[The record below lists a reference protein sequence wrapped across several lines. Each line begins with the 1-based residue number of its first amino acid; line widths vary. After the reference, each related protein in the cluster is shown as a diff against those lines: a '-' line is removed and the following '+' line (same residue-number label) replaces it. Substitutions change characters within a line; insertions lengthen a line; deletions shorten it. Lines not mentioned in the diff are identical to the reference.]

1 MDDNDDNDENDN
13 MLSLASFFDNERHKP
28 PPYLLEIAA
37 ASSDSTAACEKIPLE
52 QDSRDAL
59 GGRVWK
65 ASIFLR
71 RWLEKEAEAGRDL
84 LGGKT
89 VLDVGAGIGLLGL
102 ACALRR
108 ININGSS
115 SSSLPLPPPQLVVLT
130 DQSDLLP
137 LLSRN
142 VETVWQRIQQ
152 TSEGISPPQCRVE
165 VCPLDWREHGQ
176 GPETAALLEKLS
188 LHHQQQE
195 QEAKREKET
204 NEAHRENGAYFDV
217 ILVADCVYYED
228 LYQPL
233 IDTLAALAGPTT
245 KVVICN
251 DDGRTAAKGIEAT
264 TGQRWDED
272 FFFLF
277 SHQFQT
283 VKTEEDA
290 EDREEEDHF
299 FEVGSL
305 LPPEEGGPFRLVLAQ
320 KSHEKG

>member
-1 MDDNDDNDENDN
+1 MDDNDDNGEKDN

-37 ASSDSTAACEKIPLE
+37 ASGDSTAACETITIPLE

-71 RWLEKEAEAGRDL
+71 RWLEKEAVAGRDL
-84 LGGKT
+84 LGGRT

-102 ACALRR
+102 ACAVRS
-108 ININGSS
+108 INRSS
-115 SSSLPLPPPQLVVLT
+115 SSSLPMPPPKLVVLT
-130 DQSDLLP
+130 DQSHLLP

-142 VETVWQRIQQ
+142 VETVRQRIQQ
-152 TSEGISPPQCRVE
+152 TSETISPPPHQCRVE

-176 GPETAALLEKLS
+176 GPETAALLEQLS
-188 LHHQQQE
+188 LHVQQE
-195 QEAKREKET
+195 VKREKET
-204 NEAHRENGAYFDV
+204 NEAHRENGAPFDV
-217 ILVADCVYYED
+217 ILVADCVYYEE

-233 IDTLAALAGPTT
+233 IDTLAALSGATT
-245 KVVICN
+245 KLVICN

-264 TGQRWDED
+264 TGQRWDEE
-272 FFFLF
+272 FFSLF
-277 SHQFQT
+277 SQQFQT

-290 EDREEEDHF
+290 EDKEEEDHF

-305 LPPEEGGPFRLVLAQ
+305 LPLEDGGPFRLVVAQ
-320 KSHEKG
+320 KRKS